1 MAHRFPALIAAPP
14 AGQGRLWLTGAR
26 LFDGTGQPL
35 RENAAVLV
43 EDGIIRRI
51 AGAAEPCPD
60 SARVLDVG
68 QRVLMPGLTDAHTH
82 TSGYIPKVAKGAEE
96 PLPGVDAHFM
106 QAELRDYLRS
116 GVIRTKTP
124 SGSSPSRK

>member
-26 LFDGTGQPL
+26 LFDGTGAPL

-43 EDGIIRRI
+43 EDGIIRRV
-51 AGAAEPCPD
+51 ADAAEPCPD
-60 SARVLDVG
+60 GARPLDLG

-82 TSGYIPKVAKGAEE
+82 ASG
-96 PLPGVDAHFM
+96 
-106 QAELRDYLRS
+106 
-116 GVIRTKTP
+116 
-124 SGSSPSRK
+124 PSRTPPRAPRKRSPALSRTSCRPNSATTCASG